1 MNENDQIRLKHMLDA
16 ARAAQTFAQGKNR
29 QLLDRDLQL
38 VFALVKAIEII
49 GEAGSK
55 LSKETRDAHPQISW
69 SQIIGMRNILVH
81 DYFDI
86 DLDRLWKT
94 IQESI
99 PFLITQLEKIIL
111 P

>member
-1 MNENDQIRLKHMLDA
+1 MNENDQIRVKHMLDA

-29 QLLDRDLQL
+29 QLLDSDLQL